1 MKQNFKKHLM
11 IIGLLLVTMLS
22 LQACS
27 LTSASAETIRTG
39 NNQTIKTDENSDS
52 LAAQQQAQNAS
63 NNTIA
68 SEKRDPVVGD
78 STELSEE
85 EINSLV
91 FMREEEKLAHDVY
104 VAMYDLWG
112 LPLFQNIA
120 KSEQTHMDAIKG
132 LLDTYN
138 IPDPAD
144 NSLTGVFQDSD
155 LQSLYDELV
164 DLGAKSLSD
173 ALKVGAAIEEI
184 DILDLQESLE
194 FVNNNAVRQVY
205 ENLLKGSENHLR
217 AFTNTLEKETGE
229 VYTPQYLS
237 EDAYDEI
244 VSSPANRGTQGG
256 SGQMNSQPE
265 SDSRGSGRRGNQN
278 RP

>member
-132 LLDTYN
+132 LLDTYH

-144 NSLTGVFQDSD
+144 NSPTGVFQDSD

>member
-132 LLDTYN
+132 LLDTYH

-144 NSLTGVFQDSD
+144 NSLTGVFQDSH